1 MENNILENYQE
12 FSKDNDINNN
22 KINQN
27 HYEENKCKLK

>member
-1 MENNILENYQE
+1 MENNIIENYQD

-22 KINQN
+22 RTNQN